1 MAEKYH
7 PGTTRFA
14 VPAKGYFQ
22 YHVLPPSAEY
32 RIRIEM
38 KALEQTFRVGGETIH
53 AVLLRQTSKLRW
65 NAFLWG
71 AGLQAANS
79 FARREAAEKWLA
91 GFLERYFP
99 TLRFEFPSLFPDRA
113 PAAGGPQ
120 PPQWRPPAG
129 RKL

>member
-1 MAEKYH
+1 MAEKYCL
-7 PGTTRFA
+7 GTRHFA
-14 VPAKGYFQ
+14 SLAKGYFQ

-32 RIRIEM
+32 RNRVEM
-38 KALEQTFRVGGETIH
+38 KALEQTFRVGGGTIH
-53 AVLLRQTSKLRW
+53 AVLLQQSSKLRW

-71 AGLQAANS
+71 GGLQAANS

-91 GFLERYFP
+91 GFLQRYFP

-120 PPQWRPPAG
+120 RPLRRPPAD